1 MMSKG
6 RSVILLAVFFSA
18 FFLNAYNN
26 DFKLGYH
33 PDEPKKVRFIETNT
47 QDFQHPILMLQVVRA
62 ANYFA
67 DFTDK
72 QAIAALGRTVIAAF
86 GAATAVLCYLL
97 SRAALRERSAYVV
110 AALAAT
116 SPILITHSHYLK
128 EDIILTFFCLLSLL
142 LLLRYIRVRDSLSLV
157 GLGIAT
163 GLAMSSHY
171 KGVLLFVVYLLSP
184 VLVPIKDR
192 RRYFKGLITCALIAI
207 FTFLVVNYP
216 IFLHPKVFNRGISF
230 DLRHIFRGHGS
241 SKHAIKIYATSELFG
256 FHLVNSIV
264 PGITL
269 AVTLLALAFLV
280 ATLLRWKQSSWRDK
294 ILVVY
299 VLLFYLVVEVSP
311 TKPFPDFMRYV
322 IPVIPVLLYFSVR
335 GVEMVADC
343 LRFVGAKRTFAA
355 LVAVALSLPLCE
367 SLRLI
372 RDLGEDTREK
382 AERLIAENHWQTKC
396 ETYAALRADVWSLS
410 TLNIQAE
417 RDNGVTHLVASSFL
431 YDRFIHGKSL
441 KNQGEAVYEAYQRYG
456 ELFSRPFIEI
466 TPPYKSFAFHNPT
479 IRIIDIRE
487 IE

>member
-1 MMSKG
+1 MSKG
-6 RSVILLAVFFSA
+6 RLVILLAVFFSA
-18 FFLNAYNN
+18 FFLNTHNN

-62 ANYFA
+62 VNYFA
-67 DFTDK
+67 HFTDK
-72 QAIAALGRTVIAAF
+72 QAIATLGRTVIAAF

-97 SRAALRERSAYVV
+97 ARAALRESSAYVV

-116 SPILITHSHYLK
+116 SPILTAHSHYLK
-128 EDIILTFFCLLSLL
+128 EDIVLTFFCLLSLL
-142 LLLRYIRVRDSLSLV
+142 LLFRYIRVMDSLSLV
-157 GLGIAT
+157 GLGVAT
-163 GLAMSSHY
+163 GLALSSHY
-171 KGVLLFVVYLLSP
+171 KGILLFVVYVLGP
-184 VLVPIKDR
+184 VFVPIKDR
-192 RRYFKGLITCALIAI
+192 RRYFKGLITCATVAI

-216 IFLHPKVFNRGISF
+216 IFSHQKVFNRGISF

-241 SKHAIKIYATSELFG
+241 SVHAIKIYATSELFG
-256 FHLVNSIV
+256 FHLVNSII

-269 AVTLLALAFLV
+269 VVALFALAFLV
-280 ATLLRWKQSSWRDK
+280 ATLLRWKHSSWREK
-294 ILVVY
+294 ILIVY

-335 GVEMVADC
+335 GVEMVVDC
-343 LRFVGAKRTFAA
+343 LQFVGAKRAFAA
-355 LVAVALSLPLCE
+355 LVAVAFSLPLYE
-367 SLRLI
+367 SIRLVG
-372 RDLGEDTREK
+372 DLDEDTREK
-382 AERLIAENHWQTKC
+382 AERLIAENHWQTKS

-417 RDNGVTHLVASSFL
+417 RDNGVTHLVASSFM

-441 KNQGEAVYEAYQRYG
+441 KNQGEAVYEAYQKYG
-456 ELFSRPFIEI
+456 ELFSLPFTEI

-479 IRIIDIRE
+479 VRIIDIRG